1 MRITTTSLYGG
12 SAAQHRSTPTIGRLA
27 RSASGSTLPDP
38 SPAARALAMGAKPGD
53 IGWVPTE
60 SKERPAAS
68 SAWRPAGVR
77 KDIPPRLHRTA
88 PSLRPPPPRPDASEA
103 ELEHEVSRSATL
115 LKAAQEELREERRRA
130 AAREREVKQAL
141 VAEFDAGRAAER
153 EKAAAAIARA
163 REAAVLAATDADS
176 ETRAA
181 KAEERGRLAEKL
193 TKQRLALEEELNH
206 ATARSRR
213 QEEQQAAAEEQRQR
227 AEAALR
233 AELEDTRCA
242 KAQADELVKSLAAK
256 LELTREGRIDRLRQQ
271 ALRRMIR
278 SELAYAWTSWHEMW
292 EEVHWKAELLR
303 RAVATLRVPR
313 LGVAFRTWADHYAA
327 RGPTLRE
334 REAAEAEA
342 AEEEREA
349 AVAAMREG
357 CLARPPP
364 AARTHTTPPGSSRT
378 GCSLPQHS
386 YEARLAAAAEESA
399 AMRSQIESMGAELE
413 AVRRAAEAEAAAER
427 EMRIDQL
434 HRVAGRRIKNTAL
447 FRGWEAWLEVYRAEA
462 WRERCGRLLRR
473 AGAMVRRPLLA
484 RRFYHW
490 LDRWD
495 AGHRRAADR
504 STHDLQSRLD
514 EARRGLVDCQEEL
527 GAARLR
533 VSELEQS
540 LALARVAL
548 ADERKAVG
556 KLRDAL
562 GQEKLVRVA
571 APDTRGIEAKRREAE
586 AAAKA
591 AAERERQAQALLEQ
605 YKQEAKRAA
614 EQQKAKAEAELQR
627 LLSEQRREL
636 DADLAKLE
644 KKLGRAEARGAAA
657 APVMERAHSK
667 PTATREFE
675 LQTDARAADRVRRR
689 AAAKVAW
696 GGARMSIS
704 AGAVEGLPASPALTA
719 GGSGLSSSFST
730 DLFSPANLAK
740 QARLSRSAEAGGG
753 GGGGSEGSSSVGR
766 WSPQA
771 STGTNS
777 PGKFEASLDRIMDEE
792 P

>member
-1 MRITTTSLYGG
+1 
-12 SAAQHRSTPTIGRLA
+12 
-27 RSASGSTLPDP
+27 
-38 SPAARALAMGAKPGD
+38 
-53 IGWVPTE
+53 
-60 SKERPAAS
+60 
-68 SAWRPAGVR
+68 
-77 KDIPPRLHRTA
+77 
-88 PSLRPPPPRPDASEA
+88 
-103 ELEHEVSRSATL
+103 
-115 LKAAQEELREERRRA
+115 
-130 AAREREVKQAL
+130 
-141 VAEFDAGRAAER
+141 
-153 EKAAAAIARA
+153 
-163 REAAVLAATDADS
+163 
-176 ETRAA
+176 
-181 KAEERGRLAEKL
+181 
-193 TKQRLALEEELNH
+193 
-206 ATARSRR
+206 
-213 QEEQQAAAEEQRQR
+213 
-227 AEAALR
+227 
-233 AELEDTRCA
+233 
-242 KAQADELVKSLAAK
+242 
-256 LELTREGRIDRLRQQ
+256 
-271 ALRRMIR
+271 
-278 SELAYAWTSWHEMW
+278 
-292 EEVHWKAELLR
+292 
-303 RAVATLRVPR
+303 
-313 LGVAFRTWADHYAA
+313 
-327 RGPTLRE
+327 
-334 REAAEAEA
+334 
-342 AEEEREA
+342 
-349 AVAAMREG
+349 
-357 CLARPPP
+357 
-364 AARTHTTPPGSSRT
+364 
-378 GCSLPQHS
+378 
-386 YEARLAAAAEESA
+386 
-399 AMRSQIESMGAELE
+399 MRSQIESMGAELE

-766 WSPQA
+766 WIPQA